1 MIQNPVST
9 VTGMAMDDF
18 VRLYDQDG
26 AFELID
32 GERIPLVPGVAEHT
46 ELIKLLYKLL
56 LAYEQEM
63 QAVSVYSEAPYVL
76 VYSPDW
82 VTGARIP
89 DVMAYGAKRMSDY
102 KTQTPDW
109 GKKPYVLVPDLCIE
123 VISPND
129 IYSEID
135 AKVERY
141 LSDGV
146 RLVWVFN
153 PRSSVRV
160 HSANSI
166 ESIRLTQEHT
176 LDGGDVLLGF
186 TLPVRE
192 VFFQNN
198 PHYPTRTHS
207 SSGFCWAVG
216 RTT

>member
-9 VTGMAMDDF
+9 VTGMVMEDF

-46 ELIKLLYKLL
+46 ELIKLLYRLL
-56 LAYEQEM
+56 LAYEQKM
-63 QAVSVYSEAPYVL
+63 QSVSVYSEAPYVL

-89 DVMAYGAKRMSDY
+89 DVMAYRAQRMTDY
-102 KTQTPDW
+102 KAQTPDW
-109 GKKPYVLVPDLCIE
+109 GKKPYILVPDLCIE

-129 IYSEID
+129 IYSEVD

-153 PRSSVRV
+153 PCSSSVRV
-160 HSANSI
+160 HNANSI
-166 ESIRLTQEHT
+166 QSVRLTQEHT
-176 LDGGDVLLGF
+176 LDGGDVLPDF
-186 TLPVRE
+186 TLPVHDIFPE
-192 VFFQNN
+192 
-198 PHYPTRTHS
+198 
-207 SSGFCWAVG
+207 
-216 RTT
+216 